1 MKMTVL
7 VLLNIRFRLI
17 LNLLLM
23 MLYLKVID
31 FNQNCI
37 NLSAN
42 KICLITHYLK
52 FFNKE
57 LNQLFKENIYEK
69 SRENRF

>member
-1 MKMTVL
+1 
-7 VLLNIRFRLI
+7 
-17 LNLLLM
+17 M

-69 SRENRF
+69 SREKSILSFYLTSLQQ